1 MAATQY
7 QIFYR
12 YFNENVNRALTN
24 QTNVDWISAEELT
37 TLKEYFETNKT
48 EYNRIKTQL
57 LNGTLKENQLTVVQI
72 EIYTTCKKYEEL
84 DNNITKK
91 KVVTEYCIVEPADSL
106 KPSDPDGSL
115 TRKKAARDLELY
127 EYVVKGARAD
137 NPKYDMVFMYDGIA
151 SAESR
156 TGKADYNPPANDK
169 KQIPYVHYDR
179 MKRIKLDPWFL
190 HSTHG
195 SLESA
200 MQKAKMLVN
209 IIGKS
214 SVKIGKVVPLEQYI
228 EII

>member
-12 YFNENVNRALTN
+12 YLNENINRALTN
-24 QTNVDWISAEELT
+24 QTDVDWISAEELT
-37 TLKEYFETNKT
+37 TLKEYHTANST

-57 LNGTLKENQLTVVQI
+57 LSGALKENQLSVVQI
-72 EIYTTCKKYEEL
+72 EIYTTCRRYEEL
-84 DNNITKK
+84 DNNIKKK

-106 KPSDPDGSL
+106 YQDQNGRFAKD
-115 TRKKAARDLELY
+115 KANRDLELY
-127 EYVVKGARAD
+127 EYVVKEARAD

-156 TGKADYNPPANDK
+156 NGLADYHPPQNDD
-169 KQIPYVHYDR
+169 KQVPYVHYDR

-200 MQKAKMLVN
+200 MKKAKTLVN
-209 IIGKS
+209 ILGKNA
-214 SVKIGKVVPLEQYI
+214 VKVGKVVPLEQYI